1 MNRPYQNR
9 LSFDWF
15 DQNMEYPFVSIGY
28 GSVVSV
34 DKIVAVMGFGSQP
47 SKRLKDEAQKK
58 GKLVDATEG
67 RKTRSLVV
75 TTSDHV
81 ILSAL
86 ACETIAFRLKI
97 SAGSMEQDSKFLP

>member
-1 MNRPYQNR
+1 
-9 LSFDWF
+9 
-15 DQNMEYPFVSIGY
+15 MEYPFVSIGY

-34 DKIVAVMGFGSQP
+34 DRIVAVLGFGSQP

-75 TTSDHV
+75 TSSDHV

-86 ACETIAFRLKI
+86 ACETIAFRLEQK
-97 SAGSMEQDSKFLP
+97 SAGSLSQLPNSGRKQGSL

>member
-1 MNRPYQNR
+1 MN
-9 LSFDWF
+9 
-15 DQNMEYPFVSIGY
+15 YPFVTIGY

-58 GKLVDATEG
+58 GKLVDATQG

-75 TTSDHV
+75 TSSDHV

-86 ACETIAFRLKI
+86 ACETIAFRLEQK
-97 SAGSMEQDSKFLP
+97 SAESMSHPPNLGQNEGPP

>member
-15 DQNMEYPFVSIGY
+15 DQNMKYPFVSIGY

-34 DKIVAVMGFGSQP
+34 DRVVAVIRFGSQP

-75 TTSDHV
+75 TSSDHV

-97 SAGSMEQDSKFLP
+97 QDSKLDIQN

>member
-1 MNRPYQNR
+1 MNH
-9 LSFDWF
+9 S
-15 DQNMEYPFVSIGY
+15 FVSIGY

-58 GKLVDATEG
+58 GKLVDATQG
-67 RKTRSLVV
+67 RKTRSLLV
-75 TTSDHV
+75 TSSDHV

-97 SAGSMEQDSKFLP
+97 QDSKSNIQN

>member
-1 MNRPYQNR
+1 M
-9 LSFDWF
+9 D
-15 DQNMEYPFVSIGY
+15 YPFVSIGY

-34 DKIVAVMGFGSQP
+34 DKIVAVISFGSQP

-58 GKLVDATEG
+58 GKLVDATQG

-75 TTSDHV
+75 TSSDHV

-86 ACETIAFRLKI
+86 ACETIAFRLGQKH
-97 SAGSMEQDSKFLP
+97 SVSLSSDSKSKKGQDESNTSI

>member
-1 MNRPYQNR
+1 MNSQ
-9 LSFDWF
+9 
-15 DQNMEYPFVSIGY
+15 FVSIGY
-28 GSVVSV
+28 GSVVST
-34 DKIVAVMGFGSQP
+34 DKIVAVMAFGSQP

-58 GKLVDATEG
+58 AKLVDATQG

-75 TTSDHV
+75 TSSDHI

-97 SAGSMEQDSKFLP
+97 QDSKSNIQN

>member
-1 MNRPYQNR
+1 MN
-9 LSFDWF
+9 
-15 DQNMEYPFVSIGY
+15 YPFVSIGY

-34 DKIVAVMGFGSQP
+34 DRVVAVIRFGSQP

-75 TTSDHV
+75 TSSDHV

-97 SAGSMEQDSKFLP
+97 QDSKLDIQN

>member
-1 MNRPYQNR
+1 
-9 LSFDWF
+9 
-15 DQNMEYPFVSIGY
+15 MEYPFVSIGY

-34 DKIVAVMGFGSQP
+34 DKIVAVIGFGSMP
-47 SKRLKDEAQKK
+47 SKRLKEEAQKR

-75 TTSDHV
+75 TSSDHV

-97 SAGSMEQDSKFLP
+97 QN

>member
-1 MNRPYQNR
+1 MN
-9 LSFDWF
+9 
-15 DQNMEYPFVSIGY
+15 YPFVSIGY

-34 DKIVAVMGFGSQP
+34 DKIVAVIGFGSQP

-75 TTSDHV
+75 TSSDHV

-86 ACETIAFRLKI
+86 ACETIAFRLGQK
-97 SAGSMEQDSKFLP
+97 SAGFYPNSGEGESAAAGIEKKRRSI

>member
-1 MNRPYQNR
+1 
-9 LSFDWF
+9 
-15 DQNMEYPFVSIGY
+15 MEYPFVSIGY

-97 SAGSMEQDSKFLP
+97 SAESMGQDSKFLP

>member
-1 MNRPYQNR
+1 MTNGVN
-9 LSFDWF
+9 WF
-15 DQNMEYPFVSIGY
+15 KRNMEYPFISIGY
-28 GSVVSV
+28 GSVVSI
-34 DKIVAVMGFGSQP
+34 DKIVAVIGFGSQP

-75 TTSDHV
+75 TSSDHV

-86 ACETIAFRLKI
+86 ACETIAFRLGQK
-97 SAGSMEQDSKFLP
+97 STGSHPTLGRGQGPP

>member
-1 MNRPYQNR
+1 VTNGVN
-9 LSFDWF
+9 WF
-15 DQNMEYPFVSIGY
+15 KHNMEYPFVSIGY

-34 DKIVAVMGFGSQP
+34 DKIVAVIGFGSQP

-75 TTSDHV
+75 MSSDHV

-97 SAGSMEQDSKFLP
+97 QDSKLDIQN